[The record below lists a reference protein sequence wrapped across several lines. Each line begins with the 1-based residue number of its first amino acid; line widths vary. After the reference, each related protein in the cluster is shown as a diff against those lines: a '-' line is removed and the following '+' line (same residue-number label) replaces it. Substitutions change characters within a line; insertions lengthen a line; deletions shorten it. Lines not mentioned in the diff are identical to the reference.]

1 MGRKINPTGF
11 RLAVRRDWKSR
22 WFAKGREF
30 AQMVVEDA
38 EIRAMI
44 ETDHGSA
51 SISRIEIARTSKS
64 AQVTIH
70 SARPGMIIG
79 KKGEGIDRLRARLR
93 AKMGITD
100 LSVDVAEVRQPE
112 LNAKL
117 VALNIASQL
126 ERRIMFRR
134 AMRRA
139 MGNAQRLGVQGIKIM
154 SSGRLNGQDIAR
166 TEWYREGRVPLQTL
180 KNDIDYGF
188 AQAKTKMGV
197 VGIKV
202 WISNGDT
209 VVVSKRAKYSL
220 ESDPAADESAAAPD
234 SPPVEA
240 SSSPTKESA
249 PLAAEASAPSVDA
262 PAPSA
267 DAPASP
273 ADAPS
278 SPQTESSAPSPT
290 GENDAAAG

>member
-220 ESDPAADESAAAPD
+220 ESDPTPDDSVAAPD

-240 SSSPTKESA
+240 SSPPTSA
-249 PLAAEASAPSVDA
+249 PALPADAPAPSVDA
-262 PAPSA
+262 S
-267 DAPASP
+267 ASP

>member
-220 ESDPAADESAAAPD
+220 ESDPVADDAVAAPD
-234 SPPVEA
+234 SP
-240 SSSPTKESA
+240 PTKESA
-249 PLAAEASAPSVDA
+249 PLAAEASAPLAEA
-262 PAPSA
+262 PAPSV

>member
-220 ESDPAADESAAAPD
+220 ESDPAADDSVAAPD
-234 SPPVEA
+234 SPSVEA
-240 SSSPTKESA
+240 SSPPTKESA
-249 PLAAEASAPSVDA
+249 LSVDA

-267 DAPASP
+267 DAPTPP

-290 GENDAAAG
+290 GENDATAG

>member
-117 VALNIASQL
+117 G
-126 ERRIMFRR
+126 R
-134 AMRRA
+134 A
-139 MGNAQRLGVQGIKIM
+139 QYRL
-154 SSGRLNGQDIAR
+154 A
-166 TEWYREGRVPLQTL
+166 
-180 KNDIDYGF
+180 
-188 AQAKTKMGV
+188 
-197 VGIKV
+197 VG
-202 WISNGDT
+202 
-209 VVVSKRAKYSL
+209 
-220 ESDPAADESAAAPD
+220 AADYVSARDAPRDGQRAAARRP
-234 SPPVEA
+234 
-240 SSSPTKESA
+240 
-249 PLAAEASAPSVDA
+249 
-262 PAPSA
+262 
-267 DAPASP
+267 
-273 ADAPS
+273 
-278 SPQTESSAPSPT
+278 
-290 GENDAAAG
+290 GH